1 MMSACEEQPCSFP
14 WEEAYPPDG
23 LIQPSY
29 IIFLMLEQTPL
40 APVS

>member
-1 MMSACEEQPCSFP
+1 MSACEEQPCSFP
-14 WEEAYPPDG
+14 WEAYPPDG